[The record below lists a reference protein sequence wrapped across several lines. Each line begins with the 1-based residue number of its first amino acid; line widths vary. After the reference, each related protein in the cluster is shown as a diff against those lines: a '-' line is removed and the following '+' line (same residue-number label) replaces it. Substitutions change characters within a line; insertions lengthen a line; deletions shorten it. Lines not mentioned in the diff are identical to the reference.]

1 MPSMH
6 ARFSRWI
13 GPVPASKPSIVGWLV
28 LAAVLAA
35 ILSVFVTH
43 PMSVGAGLGA
53 LTLITI
59 VAERKRTMRLRG
71 LAQDRQGEDI
81 GSFARSFD
89 RRDDSQLDP
98 WAIRAV
104 WNALVPYTRSK
115 GRQVPL
121 RPTDR
126 FEEDLGIDPD
136 DIEDLVSQL
145 VEQCERVPGNWK
157 ANPYNDGV
165 TTVGALVRFISAQ
178 PLRRRAQSRVLP
190 NER

>member
-13 GPVPASKPSIVGWLV
+13 GPVPVSKPSIVGWLV

-43 PMSVGAGLGA
+43 PVSVGAGLGA

-59 VAERKRTMRLRG
+59 VAEQKRTMRLRG

-89 RRDDSQLDP
+89 RRDGSQLDA
-98 WAIRAV
+98 WAIRSV
-104 WNALVPYTRSK
+104 WNALVPYTESK
-115 GRQVPL
+115 GRRVPL

-136 DIEDLVSQL
+136 DIEELVSQL
-145 VEQCERVPGNWK
+145 VEQCERIPGNWK
-157 ANPYNDGV
+157 ANPFYESV
-165 TTVGALVRFISAQ
+165 TTVGDLVRFVSAQ
-178 PLRRRAQSRVLP
+178 PLRR
-190 NER
+190 